1 MVPDVEIVLWSLNIS
16 VRFFV
21 VFFLLLCKCQHLM
34 IGSGTLSENTVK
46 TTSIKQGLP
55 LDVAVKLKLIYSDR
69 FKEPALELN
78 ADIVV

>member
-1 MVPDVEIVLWSLNIS
+1 
-16 VRFFV
+16 
-21 VFFLLLCKCQHLM
+21 M

-55 LDVAVKLKLIYSDR
+55 LDVVVKLKLIYSDR

>member
-1 MVPDVEIVLWSLNIS
+1 MKYLHIVW
-16 VRFFV
+16 
-21 VFFLLLCKCQHLM
+21 LCKCQHLM